1 MKKKLWFALGKSS
14 LSGIYFQR
22 AKKVLCKFWRKTTNP
37 NTVPT
42 WKFLLSPMSRIS
54 SANRIFI
61 AKLLLSQHWETL
73 LFLFQEEFGHLVL
86 LALFDC
92 VDDTVLVKKIMFSVR
107 FTLFCL
113 GECSHWSSEAVLV
126 LCIPFLQLTVIIVD
140 TGEWLWSPA
149 NKGANKYI
157 FYYLGWKDVLFCAHT
172 LYMNYLNQNLSFA

>member
-1 MKKKLWFALGKSS
+1 MGNFDLLWGKVHLMVYIFSV
-14 LSGIYFQR
+14 QR
-22 AKKVLCKFWRKTTNP
+22 KCCAKFDLNQQISTHFS
-37 NTVPT
+37 VPT
-42 WKFLLSPMSRIS
+42 WKFQLLPMSRIS

-113 GECSHWSSEAVLV
+113 WECSHSSSEAVLV
-126 LCIPFLQLTVIIVD
+126 LCIPLLQLTVIIVD
-140 TGEWLWSPA
+140 TGEWLWNPA

-157 FYYLGWKDVLFCAHT
+157 F
-172 LYMNYLNQNLSFA
+172 